1 MSSGPNVADYLLEQA
16 AVDDIAVVADGA
28 QHTYAGLRAAAGTV
42 AAELARLDLPAGARV
57 GVLGANSL
65 FWVAGYLATLKLDLV
80 AVPIPDRL
88 TPADV
93 ARNARQVGLDA
104 VLVDRRSLRRFG
116 SAFETHVAVV
126 TDEVL
131 SSGQDQHWPS
141 STTDPDQD
149 AVLMFTSGSTAAPRV
164 VRVTHRNIR
173 ANTDSIVD
181 YLGLR
186 ADDRALVVLPF
197 SYCYGASLLH
207 THLRVGARLV
217 VCNSFVYPETAIDLL
232 DREGCTVLAG
242 VPSSFQLLL
251 RASSFANRPLP
262 SLRLIQQAGGKLPQ
276 VLVDELRAAQPG
288 ADLYVMYGATEA
300 TARLSYLPPELLDT
314 KPGSVGRGIPGVELR
329 VLGEDGRPVAPGERG
344 QIYATG
350 DNIGPGYLDDPE
362 ATAAKFTEHGLRT
375 GDVAVVDDEGFI
387 YIVDR
392 ADDFIKSW
400 GHRVS
405 SQEVEACALRLE
417 DLVSAA
423 AVGVPDDEAG
433 EAVTLFVTRRPGAEV
448 DPDEVL
454 AFMRAE
460 LPTHMV
466 PRSVHVLDSLP
477 LTTNG
482 KTAKAALRE
491 LATGR
496 AGERARVG

>member
-1 MSSGPNVADYLLEQA
+1 
-16 AVDDIAVVADGA
+16 
-28 QHTYAGLRAAAGTV
+28 
-42 AAELARLDLPAGARV
+42 
-57 GVLGANSL
+57 
-65 FWVAGYLATLKLDLV
+65 
-80 AVPIPDRL
+80 
-88 TPADV
+88 
-93 ARNARQVGLDA
+93 
-104 VLVDRRSLRRFG
+104 
-116 SAFETHVAVV
+116 
-126 TDEVL
+126 
-131 SSGQDQHWPS
+131 
-141 STTDPDQD
+141 
-149 AVLMFTSGSTAAPRV
+149 
-164 VRVTHRNIR
+164 VTHRNIR

-186 ADDRALVVLPF
+186 ADDRALVILPF

-207 THLRVGARLV
+207 THLRAGARLV

-251 RASSFANRPLP
+251 RASSFATRALP
-262 SLRLIQQAGGKLPQ
+262 SLRLVQQAGGKLPQ

-288 ADLYVMYGATEA
+288 AELFVMYGATEA
-300 TARLSYLPPELLDT
+300 TARLSYLPPELLDA

-329 VLGEDGRPVAPGERG
+329 VLDEDGRPVAPGERG
-344 QIYATG
+344 QIYARG

-375 GDVAVVDDEGFI
+375 GDVAVVDEDGFI

-405 SQEVEACALRLE
+405 SQEVEACALGLE
-417 DLVSAA
+417 DLVAAA

-433 EAVTLFVTRRPGAEV
+433 EAVTLFVTRRPGVDV
-448 DPDEVL
+448 DPEQVL
-454 AFMRAE
+454 AFMRAG

-466 PRSVHVLDSLP
+466 PRSVHVLDALP
-477 LTTNG
+477 LTANG
-482 KTAKAALRE
+482 KTAKAVLRE
-491 LATGR
+491 LAAAR
-496 AGERARVG
+496 AGQGAGVG